1 LCLAQSPTRPNAAS
15 SKPFNGNATGCH
27 GPPGSPRVRVSPLAI
42 SSVVVAEIALSR
54 ARASPFWSVRQ
65 TMGKLEILRNHSI
78 FGKLPRT
85 MIERLGS
92 QATTR
97 RVRRG
102 KTIFTKGDA
111 GTELMAVLSGS
122 VKISVSAADGR
133 ETVLNVIHKGEIFG
147 EIALLDG
154 RPRTAD
160 AIAMSDCELMIIERR
175 DFIPF
180 VREHPEVALKL
191 IEILCTRLR
200 RTSAQVEDVMYLN
213 LPARLA
219 RAVLR
224 LADESGGAFPRKISV
239 TQREISQMIGMSRE
253 STNKQLR
260 TWVRAKW
267 VMLERG
273 GIVVIRPDALANIA
287 ARGLESE
294 LA

>member
-1 LCLAQSPTRPNAAS
+1 
-15 SKPFNGNATGCH
+15 

-102 KTIFTKGDA
+102 KTIFTKGEA

-147 EIALLDG
+147 EIVLLDG

-160 AIAMSDCELMIIERR
+160 AIA
-175 DFIPF
+175 
-180 VREHPEVALKL
+180 
-191 IEILCTRLR
+191 
-200 RTSAQVEDVMYLN
+200 
-213 LPARLA
+213 
-219 RAVLR
+219 
-224 LADESGGAFPRKISV
+224 
-239 TQREISQMIGMSRE
+239 
-253 STNKQLR
+253 
-260 TWVRAKW
+260 
-267 VMLERG
+267 
-273 GIVVIRPDALANIA
+273 
-287 ARGLESE
+287 
-294 LA
+294 